1 MRDSGHSRQSLV
13 TSQHAGGGDVQRVF
27 IIVSFVLH
35 YDIIFSGLHHCS
47 VCKPPRPSFMM
58 LVFAMS
64 HSKTACKAHYN
75 KT

>member
-1 MRDSGHSRQSLV
+1 MKDSGQSRQSLV
-13 TSQHAGGGDVQRVF
+13 TSQHAEGGTF
-27 IIVSFVLH
+27 KEFLLSFVLL

-64 HSKTACKAHYN
+64 HSKTACRDHYN